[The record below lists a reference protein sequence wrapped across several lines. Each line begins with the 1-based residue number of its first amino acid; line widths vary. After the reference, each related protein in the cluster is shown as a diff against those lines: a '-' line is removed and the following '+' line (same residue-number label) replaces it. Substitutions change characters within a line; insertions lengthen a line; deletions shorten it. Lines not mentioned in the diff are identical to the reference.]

1 MITNIQNT
9 PYYAVIFTS
18 ILDQPDPEY
27 FRMNDRLREQ
37 AEKLEGFLGEDSVRN
52 DYGISISYWK
62 DLDSI
67 ELWRKKTEHQW
78 AIEKGKKDFYKEYKI
93 RIARVER
100 EYELKKPI
108 PN

>member
-1 MITNIQNT
+1 MIISTPPT

-18 ILDQPDPEY
+18 ILDEHDPEY
-27 FRMNDRLREQ
+27 FRMNDMLRQQ
-37 AEKLEGFLGEDSVRN
+37 AEKLDGFLGEDSARN

-67 ELWRKKTEHQW
+67 QQWRQNADHQW
-78 AIEKGKKDFYKEYKI
+78 AKQKGRKFFYKEYKI

-100 EYELKKPI
+100 EYDFKKTTQ
-108 PN
+108 

>member
-1 MITNIQNT
+1 MIISSPPT

-18 ILDQPDPEY
+18 ILDEHDPEY
-27 FRMNDRLREQ
+27 FRMNDMLRQQ
-37 AEKLEGFLGEDSVRN
+37 AEKLDGFLGEDSARN

-67 ELWRKKTEHQW
+67 QQWRQNADHQW
-78 AIEKGKKDFYKEYKI
+78 AKQKGRKDFYKEYKI

-100 EYELKKPI
+100 EYDFKKTTQ
-108 PN
+108 

>member
-1 MITNIQNT
+1 MIISSPPT

-18 ILDQPDPEY
+18 ILDEHDPEY
-27 FRMNDRLREQ
+27 FRMNDMLRQQ
-37 AEKLEGFLGEDSVRN
+37 AEKLDGFLGEDSARN

-67 ELWRKKTEHQW
+67 QQWRQNADHQW
-78 AIEKGKKDFYKEYKI
+78 AKQKGRKNFYKEYKI

-100 EYELKKPI
+100 EYDFKKTTQ
-108 PN
+108 

>member
-1 MITNIQNT
+1 MIISTPPS

-18 ILDQPDPEY
+18 ILDEHDPEY
-27 FRMNDRLREQ
+27 FRMNDMLRQQ
-37 AEKLEGFLGEDSVRN
+37 AEKLDGFLGEDSARN

-67 ELWRKKTEHQW
+67 QQWRQNADHQW
-78 AIEKGKKDFYKEYKI
+78 AKQKGRKDFYKEYKI

-100 EYELKKPI
+100 EYDFKKTTQ
-108 PN
+108 

>member
-1 MITNIQNT
+1 MIISTPPT

-18 ILDQPDPEY
+18 ILDEYDPEY
-27 FRMNDRLREQ
+27 FRMNDMLRQQ
-37 AEKLEGFLGEDSVRN
+37 AEKLDGFLGEDSARN

-67 ELWRKKTEHQW
+67 QQWRQNADHQW
-78 AIEKGKKDFYKEYKI
+78 AKQKGRKNCYKEYKI

-100 EYELKKPI
+100 EYDFKKTTQ
-108 PN
+108 

>member
-1 MITNIQNT
+1 MIISTPPT

-18 ILDQPDPEY
+18 ILDEHDPEY
-27 FRMNDRLREQ
+27 FRMNDMLRQQ
-37 AEKLEGFLGEDSVRN
+37 AEKLDGFLGEDSARN

-67 ELWRKKTEHQW
+67 QQWRQNADHQW
-78 AIEKGKKDFYKEYKI
+78 AKQKGRKDFYKEYKI

-100 EYELKKPI
+100 EYDFKKI
-108 PN
+108 TQ

>member
-1 MITNIQNT
+1 MIISTPPT

-18 ILDQPDPEY
+18 ILDEHDPEY
-27 FRMNDRLREQ
+27 FRMNDMLRQQ
-37 AEKLEGFLGEDSVRN
+37 AEKLDGFLGEDSARN

-67 ELWRKKTEHQW
+67 QQWRQNADHQW
-78 AIEKGKKDFYKEYKI
+78 AKQKGRKIFYKEYKI

-100 EYELKKPI
+100 EYDFKKTTQ
-108 PN
+108 

>member
-1 MITNIQNT
+1 MIISTPPT

-18 ILDQPDPEY
+18 ILDEHDPEY
-27 FRMNDRLREQ
+27 FRMNDMLRQQ
-37 AEKLEGFLGEDSVRN
+37 AEKLDGFLGEDSARN

-67 ELWRKKTEHQW
+67 QQWRQNADHQW
-78 AIEKGKKDFYKEYKI
+78 AKQKGRKNFYKEYKI

-100 EYELKKPI
+100 KYDFKKTTQ
-108 PN
+108 

>member
-1 MITNIQNT
+1 MIISTPPT

-18 ILDQPDPEY
+18 ILDEHDPEY
-27 FRMNDRLREQ
+27 FRMNDMLRQQ
-37 AEKLEGFLGEDSVRN
+37 AEKLDGFLGEDSARN

-67 ELWRKKTEHQW
+67 QQWRQNADHQW
-78 AIEKGKKDFYKEYKI
+78 AKQKGRKDFYKEYKI

-100 EYELKKPI
+100 EYDFKKTTQ
-108 PN
+108 

>member
-1 MITNIQNT
+1 MIISTPPT

-18 ILDQPDPEY
+18 ILDEHDPEY
-27 FRMNDRLREQ
+27 FRMNDMLRQQ
-37 AEKLEGFLGEDSVRN
+37 AEKLDGFLGEDSARN

-67 ELWRKKTEHQW
+67 QQWRQNADHQW
-78 AIEKGKKDFYKEYKI
+78 AKQKGRKNFYKEYKI

-100 EYELKKPI
+100 EYDFKKTTQ
-108 PN
+108 

>member
-1 MITNIQNT
+1 MIISTPPT

-18 ILDQPDPEY
+18 ILDEHDPEY
-27 FRMNDRLREQ
+27 FRLNDMLRQQ
-37 AEKLEGFLGEDSVRN
+37 AEKLDGFLGEDSARN

-67 ELWRKKTEHQW
+67 QQWRQNADHQW
-78 AIEKGKKDFYKEYKI
+78 AKQKGRKNFYKEYKI

-100 EYELKKPI
+100 KYDFKKTTQ
-108 PN
+108 